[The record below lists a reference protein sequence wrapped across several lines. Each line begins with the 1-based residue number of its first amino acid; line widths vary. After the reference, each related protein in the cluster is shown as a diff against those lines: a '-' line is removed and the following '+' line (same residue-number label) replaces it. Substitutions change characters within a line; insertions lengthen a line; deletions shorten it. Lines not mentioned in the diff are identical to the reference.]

1 MKTIKET
8 CLQFFQN
15 EDIRK
20 EIKEIIKPIASVV
33 YNEISLYIWLLCL
46 YSIFLIFITLANLFL
61 LVKIYIN
68 KKHIIFDL
76 ASISSTMPISSM
88 PIP

>member
-1 MKTIKET
+1 MKNIKET

-20 EIKEIIKPIASVV
+20 EIKEIIRPIASVV
-33 YNEISLYIWLLCL
+33 YNEISLYVWLLCI

-61 LVKIYIN
+61 LVKIYLN
-68 KKHIIFDL
+68 KKHIVFDL
-76 ASISSTMPISSM
+76 AQFAPNMGP
-88 PIP
+88 

>member
-1 MKTIKET
+1 MKNIKET

-20 EIKEIIKPIASVV
+20 EIKEIIRPIASVV
-33 YNEISLYIWLLCL
+33 YNEISLYVWLLCI

-61 LVKIYIN
+61 LVKIYLS
-68 KKHIIFDL
+68 KKHIVFDL
-76 ASISSTMPISSM
+76 AQLVPNMVP
-88 PIP
+88 

>member
-1 MKTIKET
+1 MKNIKET

-20 EIKEIIKPIASVV
+20 EIKEIIRPIASVV
-33 YNEISLYIWLLCL
+33 YNEISLYVWLLCI

-61 LVKIYIN
+61 LVKIYLS
-68 KKHIIFDL
+68 KKHIVFDL
-76 ASISSTMPISSM
+76 AQLAPNMAP
-88 PIP
+88 